1 MAANTTKA
9 LRQAYARL
17 FHIFYHKT
25 YSEKASFNDIKNLV
39 NLADQYCCLPIVAQT
54 AESMLIA
61 WTRGRDTIA
70 EIRPIDT
77 ILLAIKI
84 RSKTMY
90 HDAFIHFVGGL
101 DNGDIPNRPQMQRL
115 PAAVREHVL
124 IARLDIAEL
133 RKGVY
138 QALTWFAMAMAR
150 NRIDVPVSL
159 KTFFDDAKGEDYDV
173 VQYRTLLDIVNKIK
187 TDRKMWQI
195 DSLQKAISKV
205 LHNRLRLNYDP
216 VSYNH
221 LVCAKVSDMYPW
233 NDEGDW

>member
-1 MAANTTKA
+1 
-9 LRQAYARL
+9 
-17 FHIFYHKT
+17 
-25 YSEKASFNDIKNLV
+25 
-39 NLADQYCCLPIVAQT
+39 
-54 AESMLIA
+54 
-61 WTRGRDTIA
+61 
-70 EIRPIDT
+70 
-77 ILLAIKI
+77 
-84 RSKTMY
+84 
-90 HDAFIHFVGGL
+90 
-101 DNGDIPNRPQMQRL
+101 MQRL

-173 VQYRTLLDIVNKIK
+173 VQYRTLLDIVNKIR

-221 LVCAKVSDMYPW
+221 LVCAKGCDMYSW
-233 NDEGDW
+233 SDEGDW